1 MTNEQIE
8 YGIVKTYDHFK
19 GYGFIQRARGKD
31 VFVFYDDLIDSDIA
45 LTEGMRVG
53 FVVSITPKGPRAT
66 QVKILG

>member
-1 MTNEQIE
+1 MSDEQLE

-19 GYGFIQRARGKD
+19 GYGFIQRTRGKD
-31 VFVFYDDLIDSDIA
+31 VFVFYEDLVDSDIA

-53 FVVSITPKGPRAT
+53 FLIRTTPKGPRAI